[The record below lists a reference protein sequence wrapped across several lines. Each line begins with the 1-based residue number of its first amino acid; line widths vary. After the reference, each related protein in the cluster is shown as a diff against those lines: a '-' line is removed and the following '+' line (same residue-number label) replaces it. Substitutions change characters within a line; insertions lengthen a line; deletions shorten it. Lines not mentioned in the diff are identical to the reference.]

1 MEATTLKTCIH
12 CDEAALPAIYDPS
25 DADFTKPFCCQGCL
39 TVYHLLHAKGLE
51 SYYEIKSNS
60 ATFKRRS
67 PVEIKQGQF
76 QYLDDVQFL
85 KEFSYLN
92 AQEERTLEFYLEG
105 IHCLACLWLIEKMNE
120 FVPGVIS
127 SKLDLERSVVTVT
140 LKAEGNF
147 SSVAR
152 EFNQLGYRPHPLKR
166 NQEVADLK
174 TKEERSALIR
184 IGVAGAAAGNIMIY
198 AVSLY
203 GGASDGFAQLFNALT
218 VAFAIPVL
226 TYSAWPFYQNAYNA
240 LKNKTLSIDI
250 PISISLIV
258 GAIMGIYNLVLQI
271 PDNYFDSLTALV
283 FLLLLSRYFL
293 QKIQEKGL
301 SASDLHYF
309 YQSESVLKAT
319 DPSAEDFQEV
329 HPRFIASG
337 DVLKIRPGD
346 FFPADGVILRGKS
359 NLNTSLLTGES
370 LPVKAE
376 AGDKVFSG
384 TQNLDGELL
393 IKAESVQEDSRLGR
407 LLKNVENGWA
417 HRSQIVNL
425 TNKVSKYFTLVVFA
439 LSVILF
445 FYLYQTHDFKHAL
458 EGAITLLIVTC
469 PCALAL
475 AVPLTFTR
483 ALSKAAEQGIIIKS
497 DEVIEKLSKVNQI
510 FIDKTGTI
518 THGKLKIVDFH
529 VLQAGK
535 LPIED
540 IIFNLEQ
547 HSRHPVGRALM
558 DFLQG
563 KTYQARKVDGFT
575 EILGVGVS
583 GEIGSFHCEIKR
595 EGIFENKKLLA
606 TFQVQDTVR
615 ADSQGTLNA
624 LKAQKLDIK
633 IISGDKA
640 EVVEKIAAE
649 VGLAKASA
657 LSNLSPEEKSE
668 LVHRTPHSMMIGDG
682 ANDAIALG
690 KAHVG
695 VAVLGAMD
703 ISLRAADVY
712 LTTPGLA
719 PVNKL
724 FVLSH
729 ETMKVIR
736 RNLVLSLCYNSLSVM
751 AAFSGLINPLIAAII
766 MPLSS
771 LTVLISTIMGTKK
784 LRDLWKS

>member
-1 MEATTLKTCIH
+1 VEATTLKTCIH
-12 CDEAALPAIYDPS
+12 CDEAALPAIYDPNDS
-25 DADFTKPFCCQGCL
+25 DHLKPFCCQGCL
-39 TVYHLLHAKGLE
+39 TVYHVLHAKGLE

-60 ATFKRRS
+60 AIFKRRS
-67 PVEIKQGQF
+67 PVEIKQSQF
-76 QYLDDVQFL
+76 NYLDDTQFL

-92 AQEERTLEFYLEG
+92 AHDERTMEFYLEG

-127 SKLDLERSVVTVT
+127 SKLEMERSVVTVT
-140 LKAEGNF
+140 LKGEGNF

-174 TKEERSALIR
+174 TKEERAALIR

-203 GGASDGFAQLFNALT
+203 GGATDDFAQLFNALT
-218 VAFAIPVL
+218 VAFAVPVL
-226 TYSAWPFYQNAYNA
+226 TYSAWPFYQNAYHA
-240 LKNKTLSIDI
+240 VKNRTLSIDI

-258 GAIMGIYNLVLQI
+258 GAIMGVYNLVMKI

-309 YQSESVLKAT
+309 YQSDSVLKAT
-319 DPSAEDFQEV
+319 DNSAEDFQEV
-329 HPRFIASG
+329 HPRFIQSG

-346 FFPADGVILRGKS
+346 FFPADGVILKGRS

-370 LPVKAE
+370 LPVRAE

-393 IKAESVQEDSRLGR
+393 IKAESVQDDSRLGR

-425 TNKVSKYFTLVVFA
+425 TNKVSKYFTFVVFA
-439 LSVILF
+439 LSFGLF

-497 DEVIEKLSKVNQI
+497 DEVIEKLAKINQI

-518 THGKLKIVDFH
+518 THGKLKITDFTILEQGQLA
-529 VLQAGK
+529 V
-535 LPIED
+535 ED
-540 IIFNLEQ
+540 IIFNLEN
-547 HSRHPVGRALM
+547 HSRHPVGRALI
-558 DFLQG
+558 DFIHG
-563 KTYQARKVDGFT
+563 KSYQTHKVNDFS

-583 GEIGSFHCEIKR
+583 GVIAGHLYEINKQGL
-595 EGIFENKKLLA
+595 FEDKKLLA
-606 TFQVQDTVR
+606 TFRVQDTVR
-615 ADSQGTLNA
+615 ADSQSTLKS
-624 LKAQKLDIK
+624 LLYQKLDIK
-633 IISGDKA
+633 ILSGDRA

-649 VGLAKASA
+649 VGLPASSA
-657 LSNLSPEEKSE
+657 LANLSPEEKSQ
-668 LVHRTPHSMMIGDG
+668 LIHTTPQSMMIGDG
-682 ANDAIALG
+682 ANDAIALSQ
-690 KAHVG
+690 AYVG

-724 FVLSH
+724 FVLSQ

-751 AAFSGLINPLIAAII
+751 AAFAGLINPLIAAII

-771 LTVLISTIMGTKK
+771 LTVLISTMLGTKK

>member
-1 MEATTLKTCIH
+1 MEATTLNTCIH
-12 CDEAALPAIYDPS
+12 CDEPALPAIYDPS
-25 DADFTKPFCCQGCL
+25 DTDLSKPFCCQGCL
-39 TVYHLLHAKGLE
+39 TVYNILHAKGLE

-67 PVEIKQGQF
+67 PVDMKQSQF
-76 QYLDDVQFL
+76 NYLDDSQFL

-92 AQEERTLEFYLEG
+92 TFEERTMEFYLEG

-120 FVPGVIS
+120 FVPAVIS
-127 SKLDLERSVVTVT
+127 SKLDLERSVVAVS
-140 LKAEGNF
+140 LKPEGNF
-147 SSVAR
+147 SAVAR

-174 TKEERSALIR
+174 TKEERAALIR

-203 GGASDGFAQLFNALT
+203 GGASEGFAQLFNALT
-218 VAFAIPVL
+218 VVFAFPVL

-240 LKNKTLSIDI
+240 LKNRTLSIDI

-258 GAIMGIYNLVLQI
+258 GAVMGIYNLVMKI

-309 YQSESVLKAT
+309 YQAESVLKAT
-319 DPSAEDFQEV
+319 DNSAEDFQEV
-329 HPRFIASG
+329 HPRFIESG

-346 FFPADGVILRGKS
+346 FFPADGVILKGKS

-370 LPVKAE
+370 FPVKAE

-393 IKAESVQEDSRLGR
+393 IKAESVQDDSRLGR

-439 LSVILF
+439 LSFVLF

-497 DEVIEKLSKVNQI
+497 DEVIEKLARINQI

-518 THGKLKIVDFH
+518 THGKLKIVDFKLH
-529 VLQAGK
+529 AQSS

-540 IIFNLEQ
+540 IIFNLET

-558 DFLQG
+558 EFIQG
-563 KTYQARKVDGFT
+563 KNYQTLKVNELS

-583 GEIGSFHCEIKR
+583 GDIGNCHYEINK
-595 EGIFENKKLLA
+595 EGIFEDNKLLA
-606 TFQVQDTVR
+606 TFRVQDTVR
-615 ADSQGTLNA
+615 ADSQGTLKA
-624 LKAQKLDIK
+624 LQNQKLDIK
-633 IISGDKA
+633 ILSGDKP

-649 VGLAKASA
+649 VGLSKTSA
-657 LSNLSPEEKSE
+657 LSNLSPEEKSQ
-668 LVHRTPHSMMIGDG
+668 LIHNTPNSMMIGDG
-682 ANDAIALG
+682 ANDAIALSQ
-690 KAHVG
+690 AHVG

-724 FVLSH
+724 FVLSQ

-736 RNLVLSLCYNSLSVM
+736 RNLVLSLCYNSLSVI
-751 AAFSGLINPLIAAII
+751 AAFTGLINPLIAAII

>member
-1 MEATTLKTCIH
+1 MEATTLNTCIH
-12 CDEAALPAIYDPS
+12 CDEPALPAIYDPS
-25 DADFTKPFCCQGCL
+25 DADLSKPFCCQGCL
-39 TVYHLLHAKGLE
+39 TVYNILHAKGLE

-67 PVEIKQGQF
+67 PVDMKQSQF
-76 QYLDDVQFL
+76 NYLDDSQFL

-92 AQEERTLEFYLEG
+92 THEERTMEFYLEG
-105 IHCLACLWLIEKMNE
+105 IHCLACLWLIEKMNV

-127 SKLDLERSVVTVT
+127 SKLDLERSVVAVT
-140 LKAEGNF
+140 LEPEGNF
-147 SSVAR
+147 SAAAR

-184 IGVAGAAAGNIMIY
+184 IGVAGAATGNIMIY

-203 GGASDGFAQLFNALT
+203 GGASDDFAQLFNALT

-226 TYSAWPFYQNAYNA
+226 TYSAWPFYQNAYSA
-240 LKNKTLSIDI
+240 LKNRTLSIDI
-250 PISISLIV
+250 PISISLIL
-258 GAIMGIYNLVLQI
+258 GAIMGIYNLLMKI

-309 YQSESVLKAT
+309 YQTESVLKAT
-319 DPSAEDFQEV
+319 DNSAEDFQEV
-329 HPRFIASG
+329 HPRFIESG

-346 FFPADGVILRGKS
+346 FFPADGVILKGKS

-393 IKAESVQEDSRLGR
+393 IKAESVQDDSRLGR

-439 LSVILF
+439 LSFVLF

-497 DEVIEKLSKVNQI
+497 DDVIEKLAKINQI

-518 THGKLKIVDFH
+518 THGKLKIVDFA
-529 VLQAGK
+529 LTGQGK
-535 LPIED
+535 LAIED
-540 IIFNLEQ
+540 IIFNLET

-558 DFLQG
+558 EFIQS
-563 KTYQARKVDGFT
+563 KTYQTLKVTEFT
-575 EILGVGVS
+575 EVLGVGVS
-583 GEIGSFHCEIKR
+583 GDIGTCHYEINK
-595 EGIFENKKLLA
+595 EGIFEDKKLLA
-606 TFQVQDTVR
+606 TFRVQDTVR
-615 ADSQGTLNA
+615 ADSQRTLNS

-633 IISGDKA
+633 ILSGDRP
-640 EVVEKIAAE
+640 EVVEKIASE
-649 VGLAKASA
+649 VGLAKSSA
-657 LSNLSPEEKSE
+657 LSSLSPEEKSQ
-668 LVHRTPHSMMIGDG
+668 LIHSTPHSMMIGDG
-682 ANDAIALG
+682 ANDAIALSQ
-690 KAHVG
+690 AHVG

-724 FVLSH
+724 FVLSQ

-751 AAFSGLINPLIAAII
+751 AAFAGLINPLIAAII

-771 LTVLISTIMGTKK
+771 LTVLISTILGTKK
-784 LRDLWKS
+784 LRGLWKS